1 MKIFCLL
8 FLIQISF
15 LKADGTLV
23 QSEEKNISS
32 EKEKQIGKVG
42 KLGKKMVWLG
52 GFGFVTTIL
61 IEIDDDDSEVGYVD
75 PMEDNNN
82 LDSSTYSFLKI
93 ASLGISATGI
103 VLYFIDGGSFDDLV
117 KPPTIDFNQT
127 IKTKYKLNYFFIN

>member
-93 ASLGISATGI
+93 ASLGISATGL

-117 KPPTIDFNQT
+117 KPPTIDFNQI
-127 IKTKYKLNYFFIN
+127 IKT

>member
-15 LKADGTLV
+15 LKADGTLL

-93 ASLGISATGI
+93 ASLGISAAGLF
-103 VLYFIDGGSFDDLV
+103 LYFIDGGSFDDLV

-127 IKTKYKLNYFFIN
+127 IKT

>member
-8 FLIQISF
+8 FLIQLSF

-32 EKEKQIGKVG
+32 EKEKQIGKIG

-52 GFGFVTTIL
+52 GFGFVATIL
-61 IEIDDDDSEVGYVD
+61 IEVDDDDSEVGYVD

-82 LDSSTYSFLKI
+82 LDSSTYSFFKI
-93 ASLGISATGI
+93 ASLGISATGL

-127 IKTKYKLNYFFIN
+127 IKT

>member
-8 FLIQISF
+8 FLIQLSF

-32 EKEKQIGKVG
+32 EKEKQIGKIG

-52 GFGFVTTIL
+52 GFGFIATIL
-61 IEIDDDDSEVGYVD
+61 IEVDDDDSEVGYVD

-82 LDSSTYSFLKI
+82 LDSSTYSFFKI
-93 ASLGISATGI
+93 ASLGISATGL

-127 IKTKYKLNYFFIN
+127 IKT

>member
-93 ASLGISATGI
+93 ASLGISAAGL

-127 IKTKYKLNYFFIN
+127 IKT

>member
-93 ASLGISATGI
+93 ASLGISATGL

-127 IKTKYKLNYFFIN
+127 IKI

>member
-8 FLIQISF
+8 FLIQLSF

-32 EKEKQIGKVG
+32 EEEKQIGKVG

-93 ASLGISATGI
+93 ASLGISATGL

-127 IKTKYKLNYFFIN
+127 IKI

>member
-15 LKADGTLV
+15 LKADVTLV

-32 EKEKQIGKVG
+32 KKEKQIGKVG

-93 ASLGISATGI
+93 ASLGISAAGL

-127 IKTKYKLNYFFIN
+127 IKI

>member
-8 FLIQISF
+8 FLIQLSF

-32 EKEKQIGKVG
+32 EKEKQIGKIG

-52 GFGFVTTIL
+52 GFGFIATIL
-61 IEIDDDDSEVGYVD
+61 IEVDDDDSEVGYVD

-82 LDSSTYSFLKI
+82 LDSSTYSFFKI
-93 ASLGISATGI
+93 ASLGISATGL

-117 KPPTIDFNQT
+117 KPPAIDFNQT
-127 IKTKYKLNYFFIN
+127 I

>member
-32 EKEKQIGKVG
+32 EEEKQIGKVG

-93 ASLGISATGI
+93 ASLGISATGL

-127 IKTKYKLNYFFIN
+127 IKT

>member
-23 QSEEKNISS
+23 QLEKKIISS
-32 EKEKQIGKVG
+32 EKKKQIGKIG

-52 GFGFVTTIL
+52 SFSLVTTIL
-61 IEIDDDDSEVGYVD
+61 IEMDDDDSDVGYVD

-93 ASLGISATGI
+93 ASLGISVTGL

-117 KPPTIDFNQT
+117 KPPTIDFN
-127 IKTKYKLNYFFIN
+127 

>member
-1 MKIFCLL
+1 MKIFYLL

-23 QSEEKNISS
+23 QSEEKIISS
-32 EKEKQIGKVG
+32 EKEKQIGKIG

-52 GFGFVTTIL
+52 SFSLVSTIL
-61 IEIDDDDSEVGYVD
+61 IEIDNDDSDVGYAD

-93 ASLGISATGI
+93 VSLGLSATGLI
-103 VLYFIDGGSFDDLV
+103 LYFIDGGSFDDLV
-117 KPPTIDFNQT
+117 KPPTIDFNQK
-127 IKTKYKLNYFFIN
+127 I

>member
-15 LKADGTLV
+15 LKADGSLV

-93 ASLGISATGI
+93 ASLGISAAGL
-103 VLYFIDGGSFDDLV
+103 VLYFIDCGLFDDLV

-127 IKTKYKLNYFFIN
+127 IKT

>member
-8 FLIQISF
+8 FLIQLSF

-32 EKEKQIGKVG
+32 EKEKQIGKIG

-52 GFGFVTTIL
+52 GFGFVATIL
-61 IEIDDDDSEVGYVD
+61 IEVDDDDSEVGYVD

-82 LDSSTYSFLKI
+82 LDSSTYSFFKI
-93 ASLGISATGI
+93 ASLGISATGL
-103 VLYFIDGGSFDDLV
+103 VLYFIDGGSFDDLI

-127 IKTKYKLNYFFIN
+127 IKT

>member
-8 FLIQISF
+8 FLIQLSF

-32 EKEKQIGKVG
+32 EKEKQIGKIG

-52 GFGFVTTIL
+52 GFGFIATIL
-61 IEIDDDDSEVGYVD
+61 IEVDDDDSEVGYVD

-82 LDSSTYSFLKI
+82 LDSSTYSFFKI
-93 ASLGISATGI
+93 ASLGISATGL
-103 VLYFIDGGSFDDLV
+103 VLYFIDGGSFDDLI

-127 IKTKYKLNYFFIN
+127 IKT

>member
-1 MKIFCLL
+1 MKILCLL
-8 FLIQISF
+8 FLIQLSF

-32 EKEKQIGKVG
+32 EKEKQIGKIG

-52 GFGFVTTIL
+52 GFGFIATIL
-61 IEIDDDDSEVGYVD
+61 IEVDDDDSEVGYVD

-82 LDSSTYSFLKI
+82 LDSSTYSFFKI
-93 ASLGISATGI
+93 ASLGISATGL

-127 IKTKYKLNYFFIN
+127 IKT

>member
-15 LKADGTLV
+15 LKADGSLV

-93 ASLGISATGI
+93 ASLGISAAGL

-127 IKTKYKLNYFFIN
+127 IKT

>member
-42 KLGKKMVWLG
+42 KLGKKMVWRG

-93 ASLGISATGI
+93 ASLGISATGL

-117 KPPTIDFNQT
+117 KPPTIDFNQI
-127 IKTKYKLNYFFIN
+127 IKT